1 MSLKGTCIVNAYC
14 QFSKLECTKL
24 MQTYLY
30 LLISTHFFILTTNLH
45 WSMCWHHS
53 SNMLRISGD
62 RYILPIN
69 PIKKR
74 LIFSVPLC
82 LMVVFLDEF
91 VVVAVVSVVT
101 VVFISVIRIVN
112 TLIQWIEYH
121 SYSVYCTRA
130 IITRNLHSLNP
141 LLKANFVNL
150 RSFFF
155 LKFCLYVCV
164 LFKRS

>member
-1 MSLKGTCIVNAYC
+1 MYWLILTC
-14 QFSKLECTKL
+14 
-24 MQTYLY
+24 
-30 LLISTHFFILTTNLH
+30 FFILTISLH
-45 WSMCWHHS
+45 WSMGCHHS

-62 RYILPIN
+62 RYCQSISPIH

-82 LMVVFLDEF
+82 LMVVLLDEF
-91 VVVAVVSVVT
+91 VVVAVVSVVA

-112 TLIQWIEYH
+112 TLIQWIDYH

-150 RSFFF
+150 RSFF
-155 LKFCLYVCV
+155 
-164 LFKRS
+164 S